1 MPAFRAPFWPRDW
14 TCVSC
19 ISGGLFITEPLGKP
33 YICMYKYICTH
44 ICTYIYMYRWIYL
57 VCIHNGILATEKSEI
72 SPLVTTWMDLQSI
85 KLGPTDTVSSELYVK
100 SRKEDR
106 WTDKLKNENTLTDTE
121 NRGSCQSRGRWEV
134 GQNMQRALRSINF

>member
-1 MPAFRAPFWPRDW
+1 
-14 TCVSC
+14 
-19 ISGGLFITEPLGKP
+19 
-33 YICMYKYICTH
+33 
-44 ICTYIYMYRWIYL
+44 MYRWIYL

-106 WTDKLKNENTLTDTE
+106 
-121 NRGSCQSRGRWEV
+121 
-134 GQNMQRALRSINF
+134 